1 MNMAERAS
9 AYDLQTRAI
18 EQASSGDISG
28 ATKKLRTAATRL
40 LNMDEKDLAETAL
53 AEALNLS
60 QQGSMSSTGTKKL
73 RYETR
78 KLTRRLVA

>member
-1 MNMAERAS
+1 MAERAS

-18 EQASSGDISG
+18 EQAASGDISG

-53 AEALNLS
+53 SEALNLS
-60 QQGSMSSTGTKKL
+60 QKGSMSSTGTKKL